1 MEEFATRLKRLMFIK
16 GVRQVDLAKKT
27 GINKGTLSHYMT
39 GGEKGYVPK
48 GEAVVK
54 LANALGVT
62 ADYLLGN
69 ETISD
74 AQLTKSELS
83 KVPVLGKVAAG
94 VPTFAN
100 QDIIDS
106 ILFDGDTEGLFG
118 LKIKGDSM
126 SPRIVDGDTV
136 IVRSQSC
143 AEDGDL
149 VIALID
155 DETTCKVFVKRPWG
169 VSLEPFNPVFKPIA
183 ISNNELDDLH
193 ILGVVVE
200 SRHQWC

>member
-1 MEEFATRLKRLMFIK
+1 MEDFTTRLNRAMFLK
-16 GVRQVDLAKKT
+16 GMKQSELAEKTGFNKGDISHYVKGHNIPTAKK
-27 GINKGTLSHYMT
+27 IAKIA
-39 GGEKGYVPK
+39 E
-48 GEAVVK
+48 
-54 LANALGVT
+54 ALGVT
-62 ADYLLGN
+62 
-69 ETISD
+69 SD
-74 AQLTKSELS
+74 WLIGKKEIPDSHFTKSEAAL
-83 KVPVLGKVAAG
+83 VPVLGKVAAG

-106 ILFDGDTEGLFG
+106 IMFDGDTEGLFG

-155 DETTCKVFVKRPWG
+155 DETTCKVLTKRPWG
-169 VSLEPFNPVFKPIA
+169 VSLEPFNPVFKPIT